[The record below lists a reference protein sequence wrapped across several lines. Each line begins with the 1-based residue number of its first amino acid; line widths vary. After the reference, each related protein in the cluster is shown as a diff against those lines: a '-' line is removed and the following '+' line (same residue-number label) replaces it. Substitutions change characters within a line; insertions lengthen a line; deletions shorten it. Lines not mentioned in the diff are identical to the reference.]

1 MMKKL
6 CAMLAILM
14 LCCLGIACAP
24 RESGRIL
31 TTTLTSQTVE
41 IGSSLEIPGA
51 VLTENG
57 ETIENIPINI
67 RVYNPRKE
75 VIATRPGTVKI
86 DELGIWKVVYS
97 ASRAIDIT
105 VEVTC
110 KDTAGPEI
118 RVADFVKFGYVGE
131 SLSLPEFSFV
141 DVSGV
146 AYDKAHLLVEYF
158 NEETATWEGVE
169 YDEMAN
175 VLIPEK
181 VGNYRL
187 SVSVEDE
194 HGNTTT
200 EHYNLLIIDEDWTF
214 PDLEAGYLAGY
225 DSDVYANFIQ
235 IPTMAHGIHWAGL
248 KDPEAEYVTGVPG
261 AKDGDAVKVT
271 LYRGSYGA
279 IFQLK
284 FPAIPAGS
292 LEAAGDTL
300 VVRFKGGNE
309 VRNWFV
315 NDDMGTENISVLS
328 EPDKDGWRFLSIP
341 LTQGNLK
348 GSAYNLKSI
357 EIISG
362 TSMAETEDWYFDFV
376 KMNKTL
382 TVPQNLSAEK
392 GMLTWEPVPNA
403 ASYRVWYNGTEF
415 ETIEP
420 KFVFDD
426 SKSAALRVMAIGL
439 PEEYVSSSW
448 SEIFTTFSQ
457 QSGYIAQFDSQ
468 AYAFLVQDG
477 RTPGGAEW
485 NSASFVSEY
494 VASGVSGAVD
504 GDAVRVT
511 VGKNAGSMAS
521 IQISLPQ
528 ATESLTGNIILLR
541 LRLDGA
547 QISQRWINS
556 LTATQNAANFI
567 LGQPDADGWRLV
579 TIAKSL
585 LGEQLSGLKTIE
597 LGFGM
602 FAGNTATL
610 YLDFAKAATKLETP
624 EVSYEN
630 DNLTWT
636 PVSNAERYAVTFGGK
651 SYFTENTSYTVPKDQ
666 SVTVKAVGDGIDFVD
681 SEICQPLVTG
691 EIADDYFADY
701 RSAAFEDLVNANGM
715 PGNSWWDSTSIETE
729 YLAKDVDG
737 ADNGDALKVTLGRNM
752 SDDLSRVGF
761 TLIMPKADT
770 PTGDIIVFRFWASA
784 PVTVG
789 RLQLNWGLSNQA
801 DLSSVGTLKRE
812 SDGWCTIEIL
822 LSQISMG
829 AEELRTISIGFFGVN
844 AETLDLYLDWVRMA
858 NQLAAPAEFAYVEG
872 ILSWTAVP
880 HAESYIV
887 SYGGHSYPIND
898 TNYEV
903 PVNQSVTVKAIGDG
917 KTYRDSEE
925 SAVFVTILIPEGY
938 YAAYNHTAY
947 ESMVNG
953 SGIPGNPWWD
963 STSFEAEYL
972 VDNVTGADDGD
983 ALKVTLGVNSE
994 VFAHAGVTLTL
1005 PVVAEENL
1013 NGNVMLL
1020 RFRPGIDV
1028 TLTQLTINSGTET
1041 AKSLA
1046 TYMLGNPYEKDSYGY
1061 WTLRIPLE
1069 VIGLNKTEI
1078 RTVSLGFEP
1087 VNQAALSLEVLFD
1100 WVRLVVQYQLD
1111 APAGFVY
1118 ENGILSWTA
1127 VSHAGSYIVS
1137 YGGQSYP
1144 VTDASCSVPVGVAV
1158 TVKAIGDNVL
1168 YLDSKESGVFMTVTV
1183 NDGYY
1188 ADYNNA
1194 IFEEMVTPSAMPGN
1208 SWWDASSMNAEY
1220 VETGVVGADNGDAL
1234 KVVLGK
1240 NIQDASQD
1248 TPARVGITLI
1258 FPMVSTNSYV
1268 GDTVVLHL
1276 RLGED
1281 LRFNQLRINWGEDNQ
1296 KDLSAFFLN
1305 GNNKFEKDSNG
1316 WYRIEI
1322 PLATIG
1328 LDAAALRTISMG
1340 FDEVAGE
1347 TIEIF
1352 LDWVRIE
1359 TQVTKPG
1366 EQEAGYYMDYNG
1378 IETENTVTV
1387 NALPGNSWWDSTSIK
1402 TEYLADGVIG
1412 AKDNDALKVTLGV
1425 NSTDFA
1431 HAGVNLNLAEVS
1443 KENMTG
1449 DTLVIRFKTGAS
1461 AVLSQLWINGFGGE
1475 ESSYAKYLLNNSF
1488 TPDADGWIDAVIPMS
1503 LIGIDVAEIK
1513 TIGLG
1518 FEKMTGENF
1527 EVLFDY
1533 VRLEVVAAE

>member
-57 ETIENIPINI
+57 KTIENIPINI
-67 RVYNPRKE
+67 RVYNPREE

-86 DELGIWKVVYS
+86 DELGIWKVIYS

-528 ATESLTGNIILLR
+528 VTESLTGNIILLR

-585 LGEQLSGLKTIE
+585 LGEQPSGLKTIE

-630 DNLTWT
+630 GNLTWM
-636 PVSNAERYAVTFGGK
+636 PISNAERYAVTFGGE

-715 PGNSWWDSTSIETE
+715 PGNSWWD
-729 YLAKDVDG
+729 
-737 ADNGDALKVTLGRNM
+737 
-752 SDDLSRVGF
+752 
-761 TLIMPKADT
+761 
-770 PTGDIIVFRFWASA
+770 
-784 PVTVG
+784 
-789 RLQLNWGLSNQA
+789 
-801 DLSSVGTLKRE
+801 
-812 SDGWCTIEIL
+812 
-822 LSQISMG
+822 
-829 AEELRTISIGFFGVN
+829 
-844 AETLDLYLDWVRMA
+844 
-858 NQLAAPAEFAYVEG
+858 
-872 ILSWTAVP
+872 
-880 HAESYIV
+880 
-887 SYGGHSYPIND
+887 
-898 TNYEV
+898 
-903 PVNQSVTVKAIGDG
+903 
-917 KTYRDSEE
+917 
-925 SAVFVTILIPEGY
+925 
-938 YAAYNHTAY
+938 
-947 ESMVNG
+947 
-953 SGIPGNPWWD
+953 
-963 STSFEAEYL
+963 
-972 VDNVTGADDGD
+972 
-983 ALKVTLGVNSE
+983 
-994 VFAHAGVTLTL
+994 
-1005 PVVAEENL
+1005 
-1013 NGNVMLL
+1013 
-1020 RFRPGIDV
+1020 
-1028 TLTQLTINSGTET
+1028 
-1041 AKSLA
+1041 
-1046 TYMLGNPYEKDSYGY
+1046 
-1061 WTLRIPLE
+1061 
-1069 VIGLNKTEI
+1069 
-1078 RTVSLGFEP
+1078 
-1087 VNQAALSLEVLFD
+1087 
-1100 WVRLVVQYQLD
+1100 
-1111 APAGFVY
+1111 
-1118 ENGILSWTA
+1118 
-1127 VSHAGSYIVS
+1127 
-1137 YGGQSYP
+1137 
-1144 VTDASCSVPVGVAV
+1144 
-1158 TVKAIGDNVL
+1158 
-1168 YLDSKESGVFMTVTV
+1168 
-1183 NDGYY
+1183 
-1188 ADYNNA
+1188 
-1194 IFEEMVTPSAMPGN
+1194 
-1208 SWWDASSMNAEY
+1208 ASSMNAEY
-1220 VETGVVGADNGDAL
+1220 VETGIVGADNGDAL

-1258 FPMVSTNSYV
+1258 FPMVSTNSFV
-1268 GDTVVLHL
+1268 GDTVVLRL

-1328 LDAAALRTISMG
+1328 LDATALRTISMG

-1347 TIEIF
+1347 TVEIF

-1402 TEYLADGVIG
+1402 TEYLVDGVIG